1 MASVSLRVVRAISIA
16 LRDFCAKVE
25 AKATMTTVATEDD
38 MEATRR
44 QALGLAGMA
53 AATAALAGNAA
64 AGPAHQWG
72 SPVKTLFWTA
82 SITPCDKSLR
92 FDPGAFRDIL
102 AWYRHC
108 GADGVVVL
116 GTSGEFP
123 SFSLAERKLIA
134 ETALKDK
141 MGLNIIVGP
150 GTSNFPETAELAQHA
165 ADHGADGLLV
175 IPPFYYNNPGT
186 ETLTRYYSMLFE
198 KVSIPINL
206 YHIPGTSEASISIEL
221 LKTLSQYPHL
231 AGIKD
236 STGNAAGYAE
246 FVRNF
251 PELNMRTG
259 TGSNLEHALD
269 HGMGAILAE
278 GNVFTSLCADIFKAF
293 RAGKEYRPVL
303 ERMRAAERMMRAANT
318 GIDLYGSM
326 KYAVS
331 QEMGAPQTYQRPP
344 IPDVTDA
351 QKASIRE
358 VLAKIKDMA

>member
-1 MASVSLRVVRAISIA
+1 
-16 LRDFCAKVE
+16 
-25 AKATMTTVATEDD
+25 

-44 QALGLAGMA
+44 DALGLMGAAAGVAMMA
-53 AATAALAGNAA
+53 GAGTATAAPQL
-64 AGPAHQWG
+64 G

-82 SITPCDKSLR
+82 SVTPCDKTLK

-102 AWYRHC
+102 AWYKHC

-123 SFSLAERKLIA
+123 SFSMAERKLIA

-141 MGLNIIVGP
+141 IGLNIIIGP
-150 GTSNFPETAELAQHA
+150 GTPNFPETLELSQHA

-186 ETLTRYYSMLFE
+186 GPLTRYYSMLFDQ
-198 KVSIPINL
+198 VRIPINL

-221 LKTLSQYPHL
+221 LHNLEHYPNL

-236 STGNAAGYAE
+236 STGNVAGYAE
-246 FVRNF
+246 FVRGF
-251 PELNMRTG
+251 PALNMRTG

-278 GNVFTSLCADIFKAF
+278 GNVFTRMCADIFTAF
-293 RAGKEYRPVL
+293 RAGKDYKVPL
-303 ERMRAAERMMRAANT
+303 ERMRAAERMMRAADT
-318 GIDLYGSM
+318 GIDSYGPM
-326 KYAVS
+326 KYAVGL
-331 QEMGAPQTYQRPP
+331 EMGGPQTYQRPP
-344 IPDVTDA
+344 NPDVTDS
-351 QKASIRE
+351 QKAAIRE
-358 VLAKIKDMA
+358 TLAKIKDMA